1 MAWKQTGQL
10 SLADSLINA
19 HKAIEELDE
28 LHNLID
34 WQTIEQTLRHV
45 HSSERGES
53 AFHPVIMFKVL
64 LLQKLYNLSDPAMEK
79 QLARDLL
86 FRRFVGLSLTDDV
99 PDHSTIWRYHKH
111 LGELRLI
118 EPLFNQINEQLAQQN
133 IFIKAGSVS
142 IIDAS
147 IVEAKNKRPK
157 KGKHTDNTQDNEAAY
172 VSKKD
177 STGKVKTT
185 YGFKIHLN
193 CDETQLCQ
201 KG

>member
-99 PDHSTIWRYHKH
+99 PDHST
-111 LGELRLI
+111 
-118 EPLFNQINEQLAQQN
+118 
-133 IFIKAGSVS
+133 
-142 IIDAS
+142 
-147 IVEAKNKRPK
+147 
-157 KGKHTDNTQDNEAAY
+157 T
-172 VSKKD
+172 
-177 STGKVKTT
+177 
-185 YGFKIHLN
+185 
-193 CDETQLCQ
+193 
-201 KG
+201 